1 MPIYIHCPHC
11 EHPHV
16 VPVARKGRVTR
27 CRQCA
32 NAFVPTDEARE
43 VATRTIHPH
52 LAEFQAPLGQKVMQY
67 NHKGELVQA

>member
-16 VPVARKGRVTR
+16 IPVVRKGRPYR

-32 NAFVPTDEARE
+32 NGFVPTDESLE
-43 VATRTIHPH
+43 TESRTIPPQ
-52 LAEFQAPLGQKVMQY
+52 LAEFQAPKRDR
-67 NHKGELVQA
+67 ELTNA